1 MNGLTTMRVGPV
13 AAGLYNLQ
21 ARWASQPVAG
31 DERQATL
38 SGDTPLLAAHQLAE
52 LVANADLQVTIG
64 RSTGVLVPV
73 HFDSRVAD
81 QFIGWYLLESFNFD
95 PYRIGD
101 QVTHAGFSL
110 SGAFLGPHREV
121 VVSRSARAY
130 VRDFVSSAK
139 ALVVQPFYGEDAD
152 GEPFRISP
160 GGTFTTR
167 AYDPSHPHDTSSLA
181 PTLRALGI
189 NVGTVTV
196 AGVDALA
203 PVVLPDIEQA
213 ATFDGSAPAWLTM
226 RGGDCRAFDRR
237 EGREVYGPSHPLV
250 APTDLIITN
259 GVIRAWFGPRG
270 MPPYLQVQAVGG
282 DGWQEI
288 GYIHLADPTG
298 TSVLLTSV
306 RLVRVTPESVAV
318 AVGIQDQGNA
328 IVTLHRGE
336 RMFRIRHGG
345 GRTRVSCVR
354 QVRWAGLPPWSRLE
368 AAGQAEGK
376 FGLGLDGGRDAAT
389 WDDPVATW
397 DDPVYSWD
405 GSASGPD
412 LRLRWPASLA
422 KTAWTAVLWWRPYGA
437 AADIDDAG
445 LLSILDSDD
454 AVAAYLRLDGA
465 DQRVKFSID
474 GDTVQSTAQAFAAGA
489 HVFVAIRFS
498 EDDGMA
504 LTVKPGAGSIEHVKD
519 AAALDPGTA
528 AAYADLF
535 FGASETAWGDGAWGD
550 GTWGGVSYADGVLDN
565 IMLFAGYLSDAEL
578 VDLAAAANR
587 LDGLPSPESRLVWH
601 LPGDPRPVQAG
612 SAYADGRRFE
622 ATAEGGSTRS
632 PDAAGLT
639 RAVCV
644 LDDAAAAITGL
655 GITATVEQ
663 LDVGAFL
670 ATTGTLDDLAD
681 HHAQFAA
688 ASEQEVRVR

>member
-1 MNGLTTMRVGPV
+1 MAPDGSRTVTIRGSL
-13 AAGLYNLQ
+13 
-21 ARWASQPVAG
+21 
-31 DERQATL
+31 
-38 SGDTPLLAAHQLAE
+38 PLLQAHQLSE
-52 LVANADLQVTIG
+52 LVANRARRMTIG
-64 RSTGVLVPV
+64 GATGVLEYVS
-73 HFDSRVAD
+73 FDARVAN
-81 QFIGWYLLESFNFD
+81 QFIGWYLLEAFSFE
-95 PYRIGD
+95 PYRVGD
-101 QVTHAGFSL
+101 QVRYCDFSL
-110 SGAFLGPHREV
+110 SATYLGDQREV

-139 ALVVQPFYGEDAD
+139 ALVVQPFYGEDSD

-167 AYDPSHPHDTSSLA
+167 AYDPSHPHDSSSLA
-181 PTLRALGI
+181 PALRALGI

-196 AGVDALA
+196 AGVDELA
-203 PVVLPDIEQA
+203 PVVLPDLEQA
-213 ATFDGSAPAWLTM
+213 ASSDGSAPGWVTM

-250 APTDLIITN
+250 APTDLVITN

-270 MPPYLQVQAVGG
+270 MPPYLQVQAVA
-282 DGWQEI
+282 DDEWQEV

-298 TSVLLTSV
+298 TSALLTSV
-306 RLVRVTPESVAV
+306 RLVRVTPDSAAV
-318 AVGIQDQGNA
+318 AVGIQDQGEA
-328 IVTLHRGE
+328 MVTLHRGE

-345 GRTRVSCVR
+345 SRTRVSCDR

-368 AAGQAEGK
+368 AIGQAEGK
-376 FGLGLDGGRDAAT
+376 FGLGIDGGRDAAT

-397 DDPVYSWD
+397 DDPIYAWD

-412 LRLRWPASLA
+412 VRLRWPASVA
-422 KTAWTAVLWWRPYGA
+422 KTAWSAVLWWRPYGA

-465 DQRVKFSID
+465 DQRVKFTID
-474 GDTVQSTAQAFAAGA
+474 GDTVQSTAQAFAAGDQ
-489 HVFVAIRFS
+489 VFLAIRFS

-504 LTVKPGAGSIEHVKD
+504 LTVKPGAGAIEHAKD

-528 AAYADLF
+528 VAYADLF

-565 IMLFAGYLSDAEL
+565 IMVFDGYMSDAEL
-578 VDLAAAANR
+578 VNLAAASNR

-612 SAYADGRRFE
+612 SAYASGRRFE
-622 ATAEGGSTRS
+622 STTEGGATRS

-644 LDDAAAAITGL
+644 LDDAAVVITGL
-655 GITATVEQ
+655 GISAAVEQ
-663 LDVGAFL
+663 LDIGAFL